1 MSASPTPLSG
11 PRRGKALRV
20 ALVLSLA
27 LNLFFL
33 GGAAWIRMHPL
44 ARHHGFAARLRA
56 VGAGL
61 DLDPQQHA
69 AFIRY
74 VADVRGGF
82 RQRHQ
87 AIEPLIDQ
95 GWSELAK
102 PEINKA
108 ALMRVVDQVADTRRT
123 FEHKLAADT
132 LSFLATLSPKQR
144 ARFVELAR
152 RHRHREGPGR

>member
-1 MSASPTPLSG
+1 MPPAPPPG
-11 PRRGKALRV
+11 PSRGRFVRV
-20 ALVLSLA
+20 ALALSLA

-33 GGAAWIRMHPL
+33 GGAAWIRMHPP
-44 ARHHGFAARLRA
+44 ARHHGFADRLRA

-74 VADVRGGF
+74 TAGVRDGF
-82 RQRHQ
+82 RQRH
-87 AIEPLIDQ
+87 AAVEPLIDR

-102 PEINKA
+102 PETNEA
-108 ALMRVVDQVADTRRT
+108 ALMRIVDQVAETRRG
-123 FEHKLAADT
+123 FEHKLAAET
-132 LSFLATLSPKQR
+132 LAFLATLSPQQR

-152 RHRHREGPGR
+152 RHRHRDRRAK